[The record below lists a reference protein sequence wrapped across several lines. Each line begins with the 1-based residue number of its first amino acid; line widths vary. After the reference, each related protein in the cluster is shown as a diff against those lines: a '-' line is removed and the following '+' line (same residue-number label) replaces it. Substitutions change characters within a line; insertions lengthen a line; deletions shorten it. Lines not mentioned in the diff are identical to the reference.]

1 MYGGGTDSKL
11 MRRIL
16 ALDIGTVRIGVAVS
30 DPLGMFA
37 QGISVLPA
45 EGNWREELDKLVGS
59 YDPEILL
66 LGVPL
71 RTNGARGPEALKI
84 EECASMLAERYPKV
98 KVRLHDERF
107 STVVA
112 QQALLEGDV
121 SRKNRKGKVDKVAA
135 ALILQ
140 SWLDRFSGE
149 ISR

>member
-1 MYGGGTDSKL
+1 

-37 QGISVLPA
+37 QGIDVLPA
-45 EGNWREELDKLVGS
+45 EGNWLEQLDGLVKT

-66 LGVPL
+66 LGIPI
-71 RTNGARGPEALKI
+71 RTNGTRGPEALRI
-84 EECASMLAERYPKV
+84 EECAEMLGDRYPEV
-98 KVRLHDERF
+98 KVQLHDERF
-107 STVVA
+107 STSMA

-121 SRKNRKGKVDKVAA
+121 SRKGRKGKVDKVAA

-140 SWLDRFSGE
+140 SWLDRKAGGMP
-149 ISR
+149 

>member
-1 MYGGGTDSKL
+1 

-37 QGISVLPA
+37 QGIAVLPA
-45 EGNWREELDKLVGS
+45 EGAWLEELDALVAQ
-59 YDPEILL
+59 YEPELLL
-66 LGVPL
+66 LGIPI
-71 RTNGARGPEALKI
+71 RTNGTRGPEAVRV
-84 EECASMLAERYPKV
+84 EECAALLAERYDAV
-98 KVRLHDERF
+98 KVVLHDERF
-107 STVVA
+107 STVMA

-140 SWLDRFSGE
+140 SWLDRHSGGVL
-149 ISR
+149 